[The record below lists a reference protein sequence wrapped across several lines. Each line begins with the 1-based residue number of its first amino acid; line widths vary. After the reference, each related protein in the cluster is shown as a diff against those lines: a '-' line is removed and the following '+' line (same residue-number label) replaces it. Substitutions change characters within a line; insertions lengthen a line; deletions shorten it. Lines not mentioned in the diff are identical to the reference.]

1 MSPSTIESGRVSSVQ
16 YLNSDDGPYEIV
28 VAENDPSTLAVVRD
42 ALESDGFRVVA
53 EARDADEAVAAVLR
67 HRPHVCLLEVD
78 LPGDGIVASREI
90 CAQLPAARIAMLADS
105 TAEDRVVRAINAGA
119 DGYLLKSTV
128 QGRLPSALRAVARG
142 ETALPRVL
150 TTRFVEQLRQASMA
164 DAQRPKHQPI
174 RGTLFYV
181 PRFTRHFYRR
191 LRAHQSVSLAW
202 SSARDRMRMY
212 P

>member
-1 MSPSTIESGRVSSVQ
+1 
-16 YLNSDDGPYEIV
+16 
-28 VAENDPSTLAVVRD
+28 
-42 ALESDGFRVVA
+42 
-53 EARDADEAVAAVLR
+53 
-67 HRPHVCLLEVD
+67 
-78 LPGDGIVASREI
+78 
-90 CAQLPAARIAMLADS
+90 
-105 TAEDRVVRAINAGA
+105 
-119 DGYLLKSTV
+119 
-128 QGRLPSALRAVARG
+128 LRAVARG